1 MVPPKIAELGLRVYI
16 LGIHTS
22 EVVIEAYNAALW
34 PSRFDVSGSLKVISD
49 YEAVLL
55 STMEVI
61 AARYERRLEYPW
73 IDTKINLITGEDFK
87 KTDIV
92 KGPDTIYGWI
102 QGRGLEALTS
112 HIIWLESDCRS
123 DIDVSELTIKL
134 KNIIGRLLIQLE
146 IVRRKN
152 AGHLYFFM
160 STQGQP
166 FMLSA
171 DETKTPVNL
180 TSQSAYNFSD
190 TFAAKGMYIASRYL
204 QDSGM
209 IVKSKEYCYHIDDA
223 VWGNKF
229 ISDQAQIGPRNTVD
243 TASGKYTHAHFM
255 IEIGT
260 AALLAQYERD
270 RESIE
275 FGLKLIRHILQ
286 HYVNLDNRWSNL
298 ADYDFVEF
306 LDDDNQPFIESGGI
320 VSNPGHSLEFVGLT
334 LKFTAIAKQIETAG
348 KQQLDEIEQIEKIMP
363 HILKANFANGFLPSQ
378 GGICKLFD
386 LLSRTPLNTDMPW
399 WSLPETLRASLE
411 CWSIAKTDSVR
422 RMSIDIAGKCH
433 NAFIRNYVRPELNLM
448 SVQTRSKDGSVVDII
463 PATPDADPGYHT
475 GLCLIDSLK
484 IIKNK

>member
-1 MVPPKIAELGLRVYI
+1 MLK
-16 LGIHTS
+16 
-22 EVVIEAYNAALW
+22 EVIKAYNAALW
-34 PSRFDVSGSLKVISD
+34 PSRFDVSVLLKVISD
-49 YEAVLL
+49 YEAILL

-61 AARYERRLEYPW
+61 ADRYERKSEYPW
-73 IDTKINLITGEDFK
+73 IDTKIDLVTGEDFK
-87 KTDIV
+87 KTDVV

-112 HIIWLESDCRS
+112 HIIWLESNFQGNV
-123 DIDVSELTIKL
+123 DVSELIVKL

-160 STQGQP
+160 SAQGQP
-166 FMLSA
+166 FMLNA
-171 DETKTPVNL
+171 DGTKRPVNL

-190 TFAAKGMYIASRYL
+190 LFAAKGMYIASQYL
-204 QDSGM
+204 QNSEM
-209 IVKSKEYCYHIDDA
+209 IVKSKEYCHYVNDA
-223 VWGNKF
+223 IWENKF
-229 ISDQAQIGPRNTVD
+229 LSDQTQIGPRNTANA
-243 TASGKYTHAHFM
+243 ASGRHTHAPFM

-260 AALLAQYERD
+260 AALLAQYEKD

-286 HYVNLDNRWSNL
+286 YHVNLNNRWPNL

-306 LDDDNQPFIESGGI
+306 LDDDNQPFIESGRI
-320 VSNPGHSLEFVGLT
+320 ASDPGHSLEFVGLT
-334 LKFTAIAKQIETAG
+334 LKFTAIAKQIKTAG

-363 HILKANFANGFLPSQ
+363 HILKANFANGFASSQ

-422 RMSIDIAGKCH
+422 QMSIDIAGKCH
-433 NAFIRNYVRPELNLM
+433 DAFIKHYVRPELNLM
-448 SVQTRSKDGSVVDII
+448 AVQTRSRDGSVADVV

-475 GLCLIDSLK
+475 GLCLIDSLE
-484 IIKNK
+484 IIKSKIDKLQKL